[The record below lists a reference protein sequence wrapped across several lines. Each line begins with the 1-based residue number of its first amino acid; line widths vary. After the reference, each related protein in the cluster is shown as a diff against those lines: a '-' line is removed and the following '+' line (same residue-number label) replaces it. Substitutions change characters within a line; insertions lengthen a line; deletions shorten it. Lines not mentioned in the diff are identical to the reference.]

1 MKLYNKVKNKFRNLF
16 AKEIKEPT
24 YEFKRQQIKNQKD
37 KYGINVLVE
46 TGTFIGD
53 TVEYFKNT
61 FRKVYSIELAEELA
75 AKATKRFAGDNNV
88 TIIQG
93 DSADVLNKLVAEINE
108 PVLFWL
114 DGHYSS
120 EFYLGDEYIKTG
132 RGKKDTPVEEEL
144 KLIFK
149 SPLKHIILID
159 DARLFLGI
167 NDYPSISE
175 IKKLVKTHRSDY
187 SVKVDNDIIYILPIT
202 QN

>member
-1 MKLYNKVKNKFRNLF
+1 MKLYNKIRIKLRRIFVKE
-16 AKEIKEPT
+16 KEGPT
-24 YEFKRQQIKNQKD
+24 YEFKRQQIKDHKA
-37 KYGINVLVE
+37 KYGVQVLVE

-53 TVEYFKNT
+53 TVEYFKNI
-61 FRKVYSIELAEELA
+61 FKKVYSIELAEELA
-75 AKATKRFAGDNNV
+75 RKAQQRFANDSNV

-93 DSADVLNKLVAEINE
+93 DSAEVLNSLIPQINE
-108 PVLFWL
+108 PILFWL

-120 EFYLGDEYIKTG
+120 EFFLGDEYIKTG

-149 SPLKHIILID
+149 SPLRHVIMID

-175 IKKLVKTHRSDY
+175 LRKLVKRHRSDY
-187 SVKVDNDIIYILPIT
+187 ALTVANDIIYILPTT
-202 QN
+202 QH